1 MTVLQTAETIM
12 KKGATSLNFVD
23 KIQYLLLMLCFLES
37 HSNFENNL
45 ESDLFICFFYVG
57 IFNNE

>member
-12 KKGATSLNFVD
+12 KKGATRLNFVD
-23 KIQYLLLMLCFLES
+23 KITYLLLMLCFLES

-45 ESDLFICFFYVG
+45 ESDLFICFFLRWN
-57 IFNNE
+57 FQ